1 MFRNLILP
9 ALVGVMLALV
19 VLNPAF
25 AHDTVHKKVLA
36 VAAIA
41 VPALVLRLA
50 IGARRASRTRARA
63 RELPPAP
70 RRRRAGAVR

>member
-9 ALVGVMLALV
+9 ACTVAILAL
-19 VLNPAF
+19 LAQNPAF

-36 VAAIA
+36 VAVIA
-41 VPALVLRLA
+41 VPALVLRLLIA
-50 IGARRASRTRARA
+50 ARRTSRKKART

>member
-9 ALVGVMLALV
+9 ACAVAMLALV
-19 VLNPAF
+19 AQNPAF

-36 VAAIA
+36 VAVIV
-41 VPALVLRLA
+41 VPALVLRLFIA
-50 IGARRASRTRARA
+50 ARSSRKKART

>member
-9 ALVGVMLALV
+9 ACTVALFALV
-19 VLNPAF
+19 VQNPAF
-25 AHDTVHKKVLA
+25 AHDTFHKKVLA
-36 VAAIA
+36 IA
-41 VPALVLRLA
+41 VIVVPALVLRLFIA
-50 IGARRASRTRARA
+50 ARRTSRRPRT

>member
-9 ALVGVMLALV
+9 ACTVAMLALV
-19 VLNPAF
+19 AQNPAF

-41 VPALVLRLA
+41 VPALVLRLFIA
-50 IGARRASRTRARA
+50 AKRSSRKKARA

-70 RRRRAGAVR
+70 RRRAGAVR

>member
-1 MFRNLILP
+1 MFRNWILP
-9 ALVGVMLALV
+9 ACAGVMLALV

-36 VAAIA
+36 VAVIA
-41 VPALVLRLA
+41 VPALVLRLL
-50 IGARRASRTRARA
+50 IGARRNSRTRARSMA
-63 RELPPAP
+63 NVPPP

>member
-9 ALVGVMLALV
+9 ACTVAILALV
-19 VLNPAF
+19 AQNPAF

-36 VAAIA
+36 VAVIA
-41 VPALVLRLA
+41 VPALALRLFIA
-50 IGARRASRTRARA
+50 ARRTSRTRARA

-70 RRRRAGAVR
+70 RRRAGAVR

>member
-9 ALVGVMLALV
+9 ACTVAMLALV
-19 VLNPAF
+19 AQNPAF

-36 VAAIA
+36 VAVIA
-41 VPALVLRLA
+41 VPALVLRLLIA
-50 IGARRASRTRARA
+50 AKRTSRKKPRT